1 MNDLFAILFSILAGY
16 LLGSVNFSIILS
28 RMRYRDDIR
37 RHGSGNAGMTNTLRT
52 YGKLSAVLVLLGD
65 AAKGFLAG
73 WIGLELGGPV
83 TMYLAGLFAVM
94 GHMFPV
100 FFGFRG
106 GKGVATAAGFI
117 LYSSLPVCLGL
128 AVVFLAV
135 VFFSRYVSL
144 GSVTVAALYPFAIV
158 FMNLPPSW
166 WQEVGWVTLLRPSLW
181 VILLC
186 AFLMAALVL
195 WAHRSNIRR
204 LLAGTES
211 KLGQKKG

>member
-1 MNDLFAILFSILAGY
+1 MRDEFAILFSVLCGY
-16 LLGSVNFSIILS
+16 LLGSVSFSIILS
-28 RMRYRDDIR
+28 RLRYQDDIR

-65 AAKGFLAG
+65 AAKGALAA
-73 WIGLELGGPV
+73 WIGSELGGPV
-83 TMYLAGLFAVM
+83 AMYLAGLFAVI

-117 LYSSLPVCLGL
+117 LGSQPFLCLIL
-128 AVVFLAV
+128 AVVFVLV

-144 GSVTVAALYPFAIV
+144 GSVTVAVLYPPLV
-158 FMNLPPSW
+158 VWMNW
-166 WQEVGWVTLLRPSLW
+166 GHYWEAGMLLGDWLSLA
-181 VILLC
+181 C
-186 AFLMAALVL
+186 PFLMAALVI

-204 LLAGTES
+204 LLAGTEN
-211 KLGQKKG
+211 KLGQKAK

>member
-1 MNDLFAILFSILAGY
+1 MNDLFAILFSTLAGY

-94 GHMFPV
+94 GHMFPI

-166 WQEVGWVTLLRPSLW
+166 WQEVGWVMLLRPSLW

-204 LLAGTES
+204 LLAGTEN

>member
-100 FFGFRG
+100 FFG
-106 GKGVATAAGFI
+106 
-117 LYSSLPVCLGL
+117 
-128 AVVFLAV
+128 
-135 VFFSRYVSL
+135 RYVSL

-204 LLAGTES
+204 LLAGTEN

>member
-1 MNDLFAILFSILAGY
+1 MNDLFAILFSTLAGY

-83 TMYLAGLFAVM
+83 TMYLAGLLAVM

-117 LYSSLPVCLGL
+117 LYSSLPVFLLL

-135 VFFSRYVSL
+135 VFLSRYVSL
-144 GSVTVAALYPFAIV
+144 GSVTVAALYPPAIL
-158 FMNLPPSW
+158 FMERGATWRAGMPLGDWLS
-166 WQEVGWVTLLRPSLW
+166 
-181 VILLC
+181 LLC
-186 AFLMAALVL
+186 PFLMAALVL

>member
-1 MNDLFAILFSILAGY
+1 MNDLFAILFSTLAGY

-94 GHMFPV
+94 GHMFPI

-204 LLAGTES
+204 LLAGTEN
-211 KLGQKKG
+211 KLGQKVK